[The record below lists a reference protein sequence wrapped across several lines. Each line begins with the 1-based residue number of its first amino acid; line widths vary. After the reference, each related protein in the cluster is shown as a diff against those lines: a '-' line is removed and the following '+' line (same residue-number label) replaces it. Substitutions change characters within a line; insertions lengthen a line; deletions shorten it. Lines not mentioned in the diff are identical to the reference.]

1 VKVKLIHFT
10 GLISVLY
17 SLVFTKVDKRLIVL
31 STVNEQFCNHI
42 NIIVIGFRSGK
53 CVIQD
58 FVCDGEPDCP
68 DGEDE
73 KHCLSLLL
81 DAHSK

>member
-1 VKVKLIHFT
+1 M
-10 GLISVLY
+10 Y
-17 SLVFTKVDKRLIVL
+17 ND
-31 STVNEQFCNHI
+31 I
-42 NIIVIGFRSGK
+42 NINCTDYRSGK

-73 KHCLSLLL
+73 KYCLSLLL
-81 DAHSK
+81 DSHSK

>member
-1 VKVKLIHFT
+1 
-10 GLISVLY
+10 
-17 SLVFTKVDKRLIVL
+17 
-31 STVNEQFCNHI
+31 VNEQFYSHI
-42 NIIVIGFRSGK
+42 NIIFNGYRSGK

-58 FVCDGEPDCP
+58 FVCDGELDCP

>member
-1 VKVKLIHFT
+1 LTVFS
-10 GLISVLY
+10 GLY
-17 SLVFTKVDKRLIVL
+17 
-31 STVNEQFCNHI
+31 EQLCSDI
-42 NIIVIGFRSGK
+42 NIMFTDFRSGK

-81 DAHSK
+81 DEHSK

>member
-1 VKVKLIHFT
+1 M
-10 GLISVLY
+10 Y
-17 SLVFTKVDKRLIVL
+17 DN
-31 STVNEQFCNHI
+31 VNI
-42 NIIVIGFRSGK
+42 NCTDFRSGK

-58 FVCDGEPDCP
+58 FVCDGEADCP

-81 DAHSK
+81 DSHSK